1 MRLLRA
7 ADRIAT
13 AWKNGG
19 GVTREIITFPIGA
32 GMDAF
37 DWRIS
42 IADVTSPG
50 DFSRFEDVDRV
61 LTVLEGRLSLDFV
74 EEGRIVTLDVGQPFA
89 FPGDV
94 PIYGIPVGATVRDF
108 NVMVRRSVGRAHVEA
123 WRPDGG
129 ADGTRIALS
138 IAPSST
144 LHLYDALLLDP
155 GETPPDDF
163 TGYTVR
169 FDSVR

>member
-7 ADRIAT
+7 ADRTAT

-19 GVTREIITFPIGA
+19 GVTREVIAFPMGA

-50 DFSRFEDVDRV
+50 PFSLFKGIDRV

-74 EEGRIVTLDVGQPFA
+74 EEGRNVTLDAGQPLA
-89 FPGDV
+89 FQGDA
-94 PIYGIPVGATVRDF
+94 PIYGVPVGGPVRDF
-108 NVMVRRSVGRAHVEA
+108 NVMVRRNAWRAHVEA
-123 WRPDGG
+123 WRPDMDRG
-129 ADGTRIALS
+129 GTRIALAT
-138 IAPSST
+138 APSST
-144 LHLYDALLLDP
+144 LDLYDALLLDP
-155 GETPPDDF
+155 GEKPPDDF
-163 TGYTVR
+163 TGCIAHIHPVR
-169 FDSVR
+169 